1 MPIPL
6 PQGRANIEHPMLMR
20 MWRELGLVASLARTD
35 VGSIIIQYS
44 GPGPLSALRGGSKV
58 RGASLQG
65 GKMRGTVR
73 GINAR
78 HWVICEAGM
87 CEVQRTTGTAGVV
100 IGCEPLKHN

>member
-1 MPIPL
+1 
-6 PQGRANIEHPMLMR
+6 MR

-78 HWVICEAGM
+78 HWVICKAGM
-87 CEVQRTTGTAGVV
+87 CEVQRTTGAAGVV
-100 IGCEPLKHN
+100 IGCEPLKNN